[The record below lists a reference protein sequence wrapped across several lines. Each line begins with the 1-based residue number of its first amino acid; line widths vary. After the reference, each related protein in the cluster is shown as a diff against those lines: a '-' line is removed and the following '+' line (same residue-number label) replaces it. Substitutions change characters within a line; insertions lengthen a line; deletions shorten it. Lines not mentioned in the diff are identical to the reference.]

1 MFRIAYCVFRTKSPS
16 LLQLAV
22 IRFLILLGVSVVLVW
37 IGSEAAYLLQKD
49 KSDRAPRQVE
59 LVIPAGTAQKVAA
72 GEPVPSIPEEMTFV
86 VGDVL
91 LVKNED
97 TQAHQLG
104 PMWVPANS
112 SASLSLDQAANLA
125 YQCSFQQSRYL
136 GLNVRPPTTLGT
148 RLQALFLA
156 APATASFLFIYSILV
171 FPLQPKK
178 DAGKTTATPG

>member
-1 MFRIAYCVFRTKSPS
+1 MKKNLSVM
-16 LLQLAV
+16 QLAV
-22 IRFLILLGVSVVLVW
+22 IRFLILLAASAVLVW

-59 LVIPAGTAQKVAA
+59 LVIPAGTAQRVAA
-72 GEPVPSIPEEMTFV
+72 GESIPSIPEEMTFV

-91 LVKNED
+91 MVKNED

-104 PMWVPANS
+104 PLWVPANS

-125 YQCSFQQSRYL
+125 YQCSFQTSRYL

-156 APATASFLFIYSILV
+156 APATALFLFVYSILV

-178 DAGKTTATPG
+178 DAGKSGATIG